1 MAVMKF
7 TAPVILMFFALA
19 TLLLTFF
26 GDDSYSRLMTLRRSV
41 EHQSGTNSRL
51 QDQVS
56 GLKREVVSL
65 QNDPRAI
72 EKAARSELGMARS
85 DEIVIIFN
93 KSSGTDGNGKSR

>member
-1 MAVMKF
+1 MKF
-7 TAPVILMFFALA
+7 TAPVLLMFFALA

-41 EHQSGTNSRL
+41 EHQGSTNARL
-51 QDQVS
+51 HEQVTS
-56 GLKREVVSL
+56 LKREVAAL

-85 DEIVIIFN
+85 DEIVVIFN
-93 KSSGTDGNGKSR
+93 RSQGEIERGKGR